1 MTFNGSDVYSISR
14 YLGID
19 AFSDPTFTTD
29 GTLLY
34 LADTSGSPDVWRS
47 VPHGGLERL
56 TSHSQ
61 RVSFVSAS
69 PTRPMAIFGM
79 DRGSDE
85 RDQLFRYDLRNGQEI
100 DLTRDP
106 TAIHS
111 WGGWA
116 PEGNRFAYAANRRTA
131 DTFDVHVQRYD
142 EPASDS
148 DRVLCGSGG
157 FLSVEAWGPEG
168 DRLAL
173 VDARASFAQDL
184 YVLELAAADGSG
196 AGLTRVNPDRERT
209 YTDPTFGADG
219 GLYARTNQPGDHIA
233 LVRFE
238 LDAVDERPGEERA
251 SGRDDA
257 AMAVVAARDGWNVD
271 GYALDRETGRLAYTV
286 NVDGYSELVVGTLDD
301 PTTFRRTATPDAA
314 SDAGDRGVIETI
326 TWGPA
331 GERLAVAHSASDRP
345 HRILAVDCTAA
356 EPTTRVAASHG
367 MLGIPASNFPAP
379 KVIRY
384 ETFDGREI
392 PAYWTLPPGH
402 DDGDVPVIVDIH
414 GGPEHQRRPWFSPM
428 KAAFLERGY
437 AVFEP
442 NVRGSSGYGKSYTH
456 LDDTDKRLD
465 SVADIDAAVT
475 WLADQPAV
483 DDDQIVA
490 YGRSYG
496 GFMVLAAITEYPDR
510 WAAAVDF
517 VGIADF
523 ETFLENTGAWRRSH
537 RELEYGKLENKELLE
552 RISPI
557 HRVDR
562 IRCPLFVQHGANDP
576 RVPVGEAKQILE
588 AVSEQGVPVESAI
601 FEDEGHH
608 TTSRQ
613 NRINQFERIASFLDE
628 HVGGA

>member
-1 MTFNGSDVYSISR
+1 MPIDGSETYSIAR

-19 AFSDPTFTTD
+19 DLSDPTFTTD

-34 LADTSGSPDVWRS
+34 LADTTGSPDVWRAAGDT
-47 VPHGGLERL
+47 PERL

-85 RDQLFRYDLRNGQEI
+85 RDQLFRYDLRDGRET

-116 PEGNRFAYAANRRTA
+116 PDGDRFAYAANRRTA

-148 DRVLCGSGG
+148 DRVLRGSGG
-157 FLSVEAWGPEG
+157 FLSVEAWGPDG

-196 AGLTRVNPDRERT
+196 AGLTRVNPDQDRT
-209 YTDPTFGADG
+209 YADPTFGADG
-219 GLYARTNQPGDHIA
+219 GLYARTNQPGDHTA
-233 LVRFE
+233 LVRFD

-251 SGRDDA
+251 SGRDDP

-271 GYALDRETGRLAYTV
+271 GHALDRETGRLAYTV

-301 PTTFRRTATPDAA
+301 PTTFRRTAAPDTA
-314 SDAGDRGVIETI
+314 SDAADPGVIETI

-345 HRILAVDCTAA
+345 HRILAVDCAAA
-356 EPTTRVAASHG
+356 EATTRVAASHG
-367 MLGIPASNFPAP
+367 TLGIPASNFPAP
-379 KVIRY
+379 EVIRY

-392 PAYWTLPPGH
+392 PAYWTLPPGR

-414 GGPEHQRRPWFSPM
+414 GGPEHQRRPWFYPM

-442 NVRGSSGYGKSYTH
+442 NVRGSSGYGKAYTH

-483 DDDQIVA
+483 DDERIVA

-523 ETFLENTGAWRRSH
+523 ETFLENTGEWRRSH
-537 RELEYGKLENKELLE
+537 REREYGDVENTELLE

-557 HRVDR
+557 HRVDQ

-576 RVPVGEAKQILE
+576 RVPVAEARQIIE
-588 AVSEQGVPVESAI
+588 AVSDQNVPVESAI

-608 TTSRQ
+608 TTSRR
-613 NRINQFERIASFLDE
+613 NRIDQFEQIASFLDE
-628 HVGGA
+628 HVGDA